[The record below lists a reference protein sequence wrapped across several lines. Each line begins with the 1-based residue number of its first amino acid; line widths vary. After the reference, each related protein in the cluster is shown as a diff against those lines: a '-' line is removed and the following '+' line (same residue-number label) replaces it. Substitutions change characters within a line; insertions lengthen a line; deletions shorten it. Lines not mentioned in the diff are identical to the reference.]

1 MRTRAMA
8 MVLVVSGLLA
18 ACGVEKPYE
27 PLEGPTT
34 SVEVLAGDR
43 TTVSCPDLRPFTW
56 KVAPVDRVAV
66 DAIRA
71 DDVPP
76 VPGTDET
83 GARTSSIDFQTADVF
98 LGQASAPD
106 EEDRRAVMASA
117 GFQTGVFA
125 DFADAPIPFK
135 VQALR
140 FRDPAAAVA
149 YAAQHMTAVCPEA
162 GGTVTRLSEDGG
174 IVYLDS
180 LETGVAIF
188 VLGDE
193 EITLIVPGEIEG
205 DKVELLQQWHRAWL
219 DERATGPAV
228 TVT

>member
-27 PLEGPTT
+27 PIDGPTT
-34 SVEVLAGDR
+34 SVQALAGDR
-43 TTVSCPDLRPFTW
+43 TLVACKDLKPFAW
-56 KVAPVDRVAV
+56 KVAPADGPAV
-66 DAIRA
+66 DDIRA
-71 DDVPP
+71 DDVVP
-76 VPGTDET
+76 VPGTDGT
-83 GARTSSIDFQTADVF
+83 GARTSSIDFQSIDVF
-98 LGQASAPD
+98 LSQARATD
-106 EEDRRAVMASA
+106 EDARRAVMESA

-140 FRDPAAAVA
+140 FRDSAAAVA

-162 GGTVTRLSEDGG
+162 GATVTRLSEDGG
-174 IVYLDS
+174 MVYLDG

-193 EITLIVPGEIEG
+193 EITLIIPGDVEG
-205 DKVELLQQWHRAWL
+205 DKVDILQRWYEAWL
-219 DERATGPAV
+219 AEHATGPAV